1 MIGHEPIFLAIRS
14 RVSIGGHLKQ
24 GMLRVYTSGAP
35 GAPMLALI
43 LLNSKVCFWPRF
55 RPAIDSTTETR
66 HSEVPT
72 MRLKEITQRLLAI
85 ILISIGFFVSVTQAY
100 VFGRATG
107 ELGQSSLSPEFSR
120 LLVSVRRNTVI
131 GFAGGIVILALGE
144 VLLYRSSRGNK
155 GPSDGAPTVVS

>member
-1 MIGHEPIFLAIRS
+1 M
-14 RVSIGGHLKQ
+14 
-24 GMLRVYTSGAP
+24 
-35 GAPMLALI
+35 
-43 LLNSKVCFWPRF
+43 
-55 RPAIDSTTETR
+55 
-66 HSEVPT
+66 
-72 MRLKEITQRLLAI
+72 LLAPFPPGYRLDDRNSAFGGSYDEAKGDHATTGRDHPHLNR
-85 ILISIGFFVSVTQAY
+85 ILSVTQAY

>member
-1 MIGHEPIFLAIRS
+1 
-14 RVSIGGHLKQ
+14 
-24 GMLRVYTSGAP
+24 
-35 GAPMLALI
+35 
-43 LLNSKVCFWPRF
+43 
-55 RPAIDSTTETR
+55 
-66 HSEVPT
+66 

-107 ELGQSSLSPEFSR
+107 ELAHSSLSPEFSR

-131 GFAGGIVILALGE
+131 GLAGGIVILALGE
-144 VLLYRSSRGNK
+144 VLLYRSARGNK

>member
-1 MIGHEPIFLAIRS
+1 
-14 RVSIGGHLKQ
+14 
-24 GMLRVYTSGAP
+24 
-35 GAPMLALI
+35 
-43 LLNSKVCFWPRF
+43 
-55 RPAIDSTTETR
+55 
-66 HSEVPT
+66 

-107 ELGQSSLSPEFSR
+107 ELGHSTLSPEFSR
-120 LLVSVRRNTVI
+120 LLVSVRRNAVI

-144 VLLYRSSRGNK
+144 VLLCRSSRGNK